1 LLRSLLKSIRS
12 SLYLISNDIR
22 ELLKIVAEKCESKHK
37 NSALNMVGSFLFLR
51 YLSPAIIAPKN
62 LKLVDEAPTPEQT
75 RTLVLVVKCLQSII
89 TGVPFDG
96 SKEQYMKVLDSELLK
111 YHPEICT
118 DIITLLSEKAKKKY
132 EFENQTI
139 GLQQYYMTVS
149 KFYYYYSSKIY
160 NTTSSESL
168 KMDLENLLPDVLSQ
182 PIYSSIT
189 DNSSSEALSD
199 IDYDT
204 LCSKQSSNEFDD
216 ELTSYSI

>member
-1 LLRSLLKSIRS
+1 MKSIRS

-37 NSALNMVGSFLFLR
+37 NSAINMVGSFLFLR

-62 LKLVDEAPTPEQT
+62 LKLVVDAPTPEQT
-75 RTLVLVVKCLQSII
+75 RTLVLLVKCLQSII
-89 TGVPFDG
+89 TGVSFDG
-96 SKEQYMKVLDSELLK
+96 SKEQYMKVLDSDLQN
-111 YHPEICT
+111 HHSEICT
-118 DIITLLSEKAKKKY
+118 DIVTLLSEKAKKKH

-168 KMDLENLLPDVLSQ
+168 KVELEKLVPNVLSQ
-182 PIYSSIT
+182 PIYSSVT

-199 IDYDT
+199 MDYDT
-204 LCSKQSSNEFDD
+204 LGSKPSNEFED